1 MTGLSSAAE
10 PVAGLLP
17 PGWDA
22 KLAADKVMANLVNTT
37 APQVKGTHDA
47 EFVCVGDRAFIV
59 SEANDLQP
67 GENAMWPHM
76 YVTLSVVNL
85 KSLAVEKNIPF
96 AKSGQVFE
104 NATLPNGAC
113 FVPRIIRKDEKTVR
127 CYFSESPGLKQTQT
141 WFIDFDIERM
151 AFENQI
157 HKARLKTAVGT
168 FDMQPQYFCDDA
180 VAQGLKKPVTDLPL
194 FIFDSFKVIDGKTY
208 VTLNNFSSGLNA
220 LAVLNDDLNTFEIVG
235 HYNEPQSL
243 WLTESSV
250 NRLPDGTWMAICR
263 QDGDKRGYLFA
274 TSKDGKTWSP
284 GEPRDFVPNGTN
296 SKPTFNKFNGV
307 YYLGWQEASYVNKVG
322 RSVFNIDVSRDG
334 KTWERKYR
342 FESEK
347 SFQYPSFHEHDGSIW
362 LTVTQGDSDPSRKER
377 IMFGKLE

>member
-1 MTGLSSAAE
+1 
-10 PVAGLLP
+10 
-17 PGWDA
+17 
-22 KLAADKVMANLVNTT
+22 
-37 APQVKGTHDA
+37 
-47 EFVCVGDRAFIV
+47 
-59 SEANDLQP
+59 
-67 GENAMWPHM
+67 
-76 YVTLSVVNL
+76 LSVVNL
-85 KSLAVEKNIPF
+85 KNLAVEKIIPF

-104 NATLPNGAC
+104 NATLPKGAC
-113 FVPRIIRKDEKTVR
+113 FVPRIIQKDAKTLR

-141 WFIDFDIERM
+141 WFIDFDIDRM

-157 HKARLKTAVGT
+157 HKAKLKTAVGI

-180 VAQGLKKPVTDLPL
+180 VAQGLKKPLTGLPL
-194 FIFDSFKVIDGKTY
+194 FIFDSFKVFDGRIY

-220 LAVLNDDLNTFEIVG
+220 LAKLNDDLDTFEIIG
-235 HYNEPQSL
+235 HYNEPQAL

-263 QDGDKRGYLFA
+263 QDGEKRGYLFT
-274 TSKDGKTWSP
+274 TSKDGKTWISA
-284 GEPRDFVPNGTN
+284 EPSDFVPNGAN
-296 SKPTFNKFNGV
+296 SKPTFNKFNGI
-307 YYLGWQEASYVNKVG
+307 YYLGWQEASYINKVG